1 MTGFAQD
8 IRYGLRQLRKS
19 SGFTAVAAFTLALGI
34 GANTAIFSLVSGILL
49 RPLPYPE
56 PKELVSIQAT
66 YPKGAFAALR
76 EQIRTMDVATY
87 AEGHELNLTHVGE
100 PVRLSGTA
108 VSAELFSV
116 LGVRAE
122 LGRTLS
128 SGDDAPGRDNFVVLS
143 HDLWQQRFGGD
154 PGIIG
159 RSIELEGVSR
169 EVIGVMPSVFHF
181 PSPKAQLWVPLHNEP
196 DNPSRYWG
204 GDYMPVI
211 GRLRP
216 GATIAQATADVRL
229 FQSHV
234 FDLFPWIMPKSWNA
248 DIAVLPLQ
256 NGMVAD
262 IRTRLLLLLG
272 AVGLVLLIACANVAN
287 LMLSRAAAREKEI
300 GIRSALGANPR
311 RLARQLLTE
320 SVLLSSVGAI
330 LGFALAAGGL
340 SALKSALPGD
350 TPRLLDVQIDWRVL
364 VFTGGLAL
372 LTGLAFGLAPALQ
385 SSRSALSD
393 ILNASGRGAAAS
405 VSRRVRGFLAIGE
418 VALSVML
425 VIAAGL
431 LIRSFYALSHV
442 NTGLRTEQLLTARV
456 TPDESFCNDPVRCLA
471 FYRGLLDR
479 VRSAPGITGAALV
492 NTLPLGGRVAKRVFD
507 IEGFSI
513 PSSVETQP
521 LFWLD
526 TVTADYFRVTGIPL
540 VSGRWFNQGDES
552 GGPPVVIVSASTAQ
566 RFWKDRD
573 PVGQHVR
580 FIDEKN
586 WRTVVGVVA
595 DVRAYD
601 LQHNEPDFMKGTA
614 YTPYT
619 AMATVEDGRVPA
631 EMTVVARTAS
641 TNPEQANSF
650 RSVLTQSSPNI
661 PIGEIRSMSEV
672 VSEASSAPAS
682 TTLLFVCFACVALAL
697 GIVGVYGVLSYLVS
711 KRRREMGVR
720 MALGAQRSDVL
731 LLVMKEGAKFAIG
744 GIALGLAGAFSVAR
758 LLSSQ
763 LYGVSPMDSFTYIG
777 VTIVVAIVTLVACYI
792 PARRAMAIDP
802 IVALR
807 YD

>member
-1 MTGFAQD
+1 
-8 IRYGLRQLRKS
+8 
-19 SGFTAVAAFTLALGI
+19 
-34 GANTAIFSLVSGILL
+34 
-49 RPLPYPE
+49 
-56 PKELVSIQAT
+56 
-66 YPKGAFAALR
+66 
-76 EQIRTMDVATY
+76 
-87 AEGHELNLTHVGE
+87 
-100 PVRLSGTA
+100 
-108 VSAELFSV
+108 V

-350 TPRLLDVQIDWRVL
+350 TPRLLDVQIGTCSPVIT
-364 VFTGGLAL
+364 FCAL
-372 LTGLAFGLAPALQ
+372 
-385 SSRSALSD
+385 
-393 ILNASGRGAAAS
+393 
-405 VSRRVRGFLAIGE
+405 
-418 VALSVML
+418 
-425 VIAAGL
+425 
-431 LIRSFYALSHV
+431 
-442 NTGLRTEQLLTARV
+442 
-456 TPDESFCNDPVRCLA
+456 
-471 FYRGLLDR
+471 
-479 VRSAPGITGAALV
+479 
-492 NTLPLGGRVAKRVFD
+492 
-507 IEGFSI
+507 
-513 PSSVETQP
+513 
-521 LFWLD
+521 
-526 TVTADYFRVTGIPL
+526 
-540 VSGRWFNQGDES
+540 
-552 GGPPVVIVSASTAQ
+552 
-566 RFWKDRD
+566 
-573 PVGQHVR
+573 
-580 FIDEKN
+580 
-586 WRTVVGVVA
+586 
-595 DVRAYD
+595 
-601 LQHNEPDFMKGTA
+601 
-614 YTPYT
+614 
-619 AMATVEDGRVPA
+619 
-631 EMTVVARTAS
+631 
-641 TNPEQANSF
+641 
-650 RSVLTQSSPNI
+650 
-661 PIGEIRSMSEV
+661 
-672 VSEASSAPAS
+672 
-682 TTLLFVCFACVALAL
+682 
-697 GIVGVYGVLSYLVS
+697 
-711 KRRREMGVR
+711 
-720 MALGAQRSDVL
+720 
-731 LLVMKEGAKFAIG
+731 
-744 GIALGLAGAFSVAR
+744 
-758 LLSSQ
+758 
-763 LYGVSPMDSFTYIG
+763 
-777 VTIVVAIVTLVACYI
+777 
-792 PARRAMAIDP
+792 
-802 IVALR
+802 
-807 YD
+807 